1 MGCEGIR
8 RVRDNHEIAEQ
19 DRTSSVERLLSSKV
33 VEGAPQEGRP
43 LSRRARQTQRSVEAY
58 LKAGVRPRWM
68 ERLGEIDGAIAAEK
82 QRIARA
88 YRALQEE
95 CGTDRHAFARRWR
108 AVARAW
114 VFEDLNELIR
124 QHNDWYP
131 IERQLPM
138 DPRTGDYVRFA
149 GRSYRRPV
157 LGPAWVLEQFPASP
171 PDSASRR

>member
-1 MGCEGIR
+1 M
-8 RVRDNHEIAEQ
+8 RDDHDVTGHDGFAPA
-19 DRTSSVERLLSSKV
+19 ERLLSRAAD
-33 VEGAPQEGRP
+33 GATARGRP

-68 ERLGEIDGAIAAEK
+68 ERVDEIDQGVATEK
-82 QRIARA
+82 QRLARA
-88 YRALQEE
+88 YRALREE
-95 CGTDRHAFARRWR
+95 CGDDAGAFARRWH
-108 AVARAW
+108 ALARSW
-114 VFEDLNELIR
+114 RFDDLNVLIE

-157 LGPAWVLEQFPASP
+157 LGPHWILEHFPA
-171 PDSASRR
+171 

>member
-1 MGCEGIR
+1 M
-8 RVRDNHEIAEQ
+8 RDDQ
-19 DRTSSVERLLSSKV
+19 DVPGHNGLAPAERLLSRAAD
-33 VEGAPQEGRP
+33 GATARGRP

-68 ERLGEIDGAIAAEK
+68 ERVDEIDHGIRNEK
-82 QRIARA
+82 QRLTRA

-95 CGTDRHAFARRWR
+95 CGEDPAAFAERWH
-108 AVARAW
+108 ALARSW
-114 VFEDLNELIR
+114 PFDHLNVLIE

-157 LGPAWVLEQFPASP
+157 LGQHWILEHFPA
-171 PDSASRR
+171 

>member
-1 MGCEGIR
+1 M
-8 RVRDNHEIAEQ
+8 RDDHDA
-19 DRTSSVERLLSSKV
+19 TGHERLTPAERVLTQAAD
-33 VEGAPQEGRP
+33 GATQRGRP

-68 ERLGEIDGAIAAEK
+68 ERVDEIDQGVRAEK
-82 QRIARA
+82 QRLARA

-95 CGTDRHAFARRWR
+95 CGEDPSAFARRWR
-108 AVARAW
+108 ALARSW
-114 VFEDLNELIR
+114 TFDHLNVLIE

-157 LGPAWVLEQFPASP
+157 LDRHWILEHFPP
-171 PDSASRR
+171 

>member
-1 MGCEGIR
+1 M
-8 RVRDNHEIAEQ
+8 RDDDHATGH
-19 DRTSSVERLLSSKV
+19 DSFAPAERLLTRAAD
-33 VEGAPQEGRP
+33 GATARGRP

-68 ERLGEIDGAIAAEK
+68 ERVDEIDTGVRNEK
-82 QRIARA
+82 QRLARA
-88 YRALQEE
+88 YRALKEE
-95 CGTDRHAFARRWR
+95 CGHDPAAFAERWR
-108 AVARAW
+108 ALARSW
-114 VFEDLNELIR
+114 RFDDLNLLIE

-157 LGPAWVLEQFPASP
+157 LGDRWILEHFPA
-171 PDSASRR
+171 

>member
-1 MGCEGIR
+1 M
-8 RVRDNHEIAEQ
+8 RDDHDVPGHQGLAPA
-19 DRTSSVERLLSSKV
+19 ERLLTRSAD
-33 VEGAPQEGRP
+33 GASARGRP

-68 ERLGEIDGAIAAEK
+68 ERVDEIDTGIATEK
-82 QRIARA
+82 QRLARA
-88 YRALQEE
+88 YRALKEE
-95 CGTDRHAFARRWR
+95 CGDDTAAFAHRWG
-108 AVARAW
+108 ALARSW
-114 VFEDLNELIR
+114 PFDHLNVLIE

-157 LGPAWVLEQFPASP
+157 LGAHWILEHFPA
-171 PDSASRR
+171 